1 MLHIETGKEN
11 KILRAI
17 SQPIEKEE
25 IKKYLK
31 LGKEMLKYI
40 KNPDNAGV
48 GLAAPQV

>member
-11 KILRAI
+11 EILRAI

-31 LGKEMLKYI
+31 LAKEMLKYI
-40 KNPDNAGV
+40 KNPDNA
-48 GLAAPQV
+48 